1 MWLLLLALAIAVVGG
16 QQQPACN
23 VGSSST
29 VLVDTS
35 CHLEAGLTGL
45 SATVLG
51 SIAGKGGVP
60 RLEAP
65 AASPGRQAP
74 AGVLQRQQA
83 LSVVSGIIQAAA

>member
-1 MWLLLLALAIAVVGG
+1 MWLLLLAFAIVVGA
-16 QQQPACN
+16 QQEPACN
-23 VGSSST
+23 VGSSSSS
-29 VLVDTS
+29 VLVETS
-35 CHLEAGLTGL
+35 CQLASGLAGL

-74 AGVLQRQQA
+74 AGVP
-83 LSVVSGIIQAAA
+83 

>member
-1 MWLLLLALAIAVVGG
+1 MWLLLLAFAIVVGA
-16 QQQPACN
+16 QQEPACN
-23 VGSSST
+23 VGSSSS
-29 VLVDTS
+29 VLVETS
-35 CHLEAGLTGL
+35 CQLASGLAGL

-74 AGVLQRQQA
+74 AGVP
-83 LSVVSGIIQAAA
+83 

>member
-1 MWLLLLALAIAVVGG
+1 MWLLLLAFAIVVGA
-16 QQQPACN
+16 QQEPAGN
-23 VGSSST
+23 VGSSSS
-29 VLVDTS
+29 VLVETS
-35 CHLEAGLTGL
+35 CQLASGLAGL

-74 AGVLQRQQA
+74 AGVP
-83 LSVVSGIIQAAA
+83 